1 MKITTTLL
9 ALFLGANLTLFAQQS
24 TISSHVFPEELKTFP
39 SLSEQWNKILE
50 KDAQLQSSITSSRAI
65 GSTLSNE
72 LSVLTK
78 EYFDLINSMIV
89 NCKIEETIQLL
100 EMEQIFVSTI
110 APTTSTK

>member
-39 SLSEQWNKILE
+39 SLSEQWNEIFE
-50 KDAQLQSSITSSRAI
+50 KDKQLQSSITSSRAI

-72 LSVLTK
+72 LSELTK
-78 EYFDLINSMIV
+78 EYLELLNSILV
-89 NCKIEETIQLL
+89 SCKNEETIQLL
-100 EMEQIFVSTI
+100 EMEQIFASTI
-110 APTTSTK
+110 ATTTSTK